1 MTLPS
6 ELLPAAQHYAV
17 LGAALTLFSLS
28 IAHSKMRVTI
38 LVWLCVTTL
47 PMVQIAWSLLET
59 IREALNAGDH
69 ASLSIVVRSLAHAV
83 AIVIVLAVVLHI
95 AGRSSNDSPKRVR
108 LEPTVGTLSTQGAWD
123 AQQ

>member
-28 IAHSKMRVTI
+28 IAHSKLRFGTF
-38 LVWLCVTTL
+38 VWLCVVTL
-47 PMVQIAWSLLET
+47 PMVQIAWSLWET
-59 IREALNAGDH
+59 ICEALAAGEH

-83 AIVIVLAVVLHI
+83 AIVIVLGVVLRI
-95 AGRSSNDSPKRVR
+95 AGRSSNDLPKRVR
-108 LEPTVGTLSTQGAWD
+108 LEPTVGTPST
-123 AQQ
+123 